1 MKKNKNYRLTQDLRS
16 NAEIDYL
23 QNLATFLKKSK
34 YSDVEKV
41 ENFPVFTS
49 RQSLA
54 QFLFKYEIFKQIL
67 NVNGSIVE
75 CGVAFGSGIFTFAHL
90 STIFEPANHT
100 RKIFGF
106 DTFSGFP
113 SISKFDTGKDRE
125 LKKGGMKVDSYKE
138 LQEAIE
144 IFDQNRSTSHIS
156 KINLIKGDFK
166 KTSKKFISDNP
177 HLIVSMLYLD
187 FDLYEP
193 TKIALKTFLPRMPIG
208 SIIAFDEVNHKEWP
222 GETLAVLEECGI
234 KNLEIKRYEFDSV
247 RSYAILK

>member
-16 NAEIDYL
+16 NAEIDYI
-23 QNLATFLKKSK
+23 QNLARLLKESK
-34 YSDVEKV
+34 LSEVEKI
-41 ENFPVFTS
+41 ENFPIFTS
-49 RQSLA
+49 RQTIA

-67 NVNGSIVE
+67 KVNGSIIE
-75 CGVAFGSGIFTFAHL
+75 CGVAFGSGSFTFAHL

-113 SISKFDTGKDRE
+113 SISELDTGKDIE
-125 LKKGGMKVDSYKE
+125 LKKGGMKVDSYEE
-138 LQEAIE
+138 LQGAIE
-144 IFDQNRSTSHIS
+144 VFDQNRPISHIS
-156 KINLIKGDFK
+156 KLNLIKGDFK
-166 KTSKKFISDNP
+166 KTSQEFIKKNP
-177 HLIVSMLYLD
+177 HLVVSLLYLD

-208 SIIAFDEVNHKEWP
+208 SIIAFDEINHKEWP

-247 RSYAILK
+247 RSYAIIR